1 MVQESNKIY
10 TALDTAVVQLIS
22 LQSIGDLNLLFGLL
36 GWVNSVLSVTGISL
50 VRLQSSIT
58 EKCMDLH
65 VNGSRTLLLLW
76 RIWNHCLKV
85 EIYMRK
91 VNLVSNEQR
100 APQSFLSHDIRFV
113 Y

>member
-50 VRLQSSIT
+50 VRLQA
-58 EKCMDLH
+58 
-65 VNGSRTLLLLW
+65 V
-76 RIWNHCLKV
+76 
-85 EIYMRK
+85 
-91 VNLVSNEQR
+91 
-100 APQSFLSHDIRFV
+100 
-113 Y
+113 